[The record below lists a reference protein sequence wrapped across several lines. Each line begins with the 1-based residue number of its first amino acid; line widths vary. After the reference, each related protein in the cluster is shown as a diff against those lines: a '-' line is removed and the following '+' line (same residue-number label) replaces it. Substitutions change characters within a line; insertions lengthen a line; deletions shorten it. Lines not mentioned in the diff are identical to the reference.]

1 MAAPPFSYDR
11 GFPELKECVRN
22 GPASRSWVARSI
34 FSTTTSPRLHLT
46 PCTTVHI
53 QSRWLRNKVESMFKE
68 ERDEALFDWGMIG
81 NIAQGRPNMGS
92 TMDVTV

>member
-1 MAAPPFSYDR
+1 
-11 GFPELKECVRN
+11 
-22 GPASRSWVARSI
+22 
-34 FSTTTSPRLHLT
+34 
-46 PCTTVHI
+46 
-53 QSRWLRNKVESMFKE
+53 MFKE